1 MANKTVFK
9 IAAAIFLALAL
20 VSYYGNWQFSGDGRF
35 AGVLALLAFFAWSWN
50 WTYTPDGRL
59 DYRAALSLHMLSFNV
74 TLKPDPESEFRIKLP
89 INLIYLLSGL
99 MPSAR
104 VERTEDIVIEH
115 SGLKIPARVYWPLV
129 ARDQKP
135 PLLVYYHG
143 GGFVMGSPKDFDP
156 MVRAI
161 VAATGAIT
169 VSVDYR
175 LAPRHPYPAAVED
188 AWAALQWG
196 AENTSALGAN
206 SDQILVG
213 GDSAGGNLAAVMS
226 LRARDEN
233 GPRLAGQ
240 ILYYPATSWAADENW
255 PGNLKCTD
263 GYGLSTDALIGFRD
277 AYCGHLEDRALPW
290 LSPNLA
296 QRFDGL
302 PPTLLVTAGF
312 DPLTEGAMTYEQRLR
327 EAGVPVTLAHY
338 PEIIHG
344 FVTVSLFKQQGDA
357 LEKTTAFM
365 AGLK

>member
-1 MANKTVFK
+1 MANKTFFK
-9 IAAAIFLALAL
+9 ISAAILLALAL
-20 VSYYGNWQFSGDGRF
+20 ISYFGDWQFSGDLLL
-35 AGVLALLAFFAWSWN
+35 AAALALLAFFAWSWS

-59 DYRAALSLHMLSFNV
+59 DYRAAVTLHLLSFNV
-74 TLKPDPESEFRIKLP
+74 TLKPDPESDFRIKLP
-89 INLIYLLSGL
+89 INLIYLLSSL
-99 MPSAR
+99 MPKAR
-104 VERTEDIVIEH
+104 VERSEDIVIEH
-115 SGLKIPARVYWPLV
+115 SGLKIPARVYWPIV
-129 ARDQKP
+129 AGDQKP

-161 VAATGAIT
+161 AAATGAIT

-196 AENTSALGAN
+196 AENASELGA
-206 SDQILVG
+206 DGEQILVG

-226 LRARDEN
+226 SRARDEN
-233 GPRLAGQ
+233 GPQLAGQ
-240 ILYYPATSWAADENW
+240 ILYYPATAWASDENW

-277 AYCGHLEDRALPW
+277 AYCGHLEDTALPW

-296 QRFDGL
+296 TRFDGL

-312 DPLTEGAMTYEQRLR
+312 DPLTEGVLGYEQLLR

-338 PEIIHG
+338 PETIHG
-344 FVTVSLFKQQGDA
+344 FVTVSFFKQQRAA
-357 LEKTTAFM
+357 LEKTAAFI